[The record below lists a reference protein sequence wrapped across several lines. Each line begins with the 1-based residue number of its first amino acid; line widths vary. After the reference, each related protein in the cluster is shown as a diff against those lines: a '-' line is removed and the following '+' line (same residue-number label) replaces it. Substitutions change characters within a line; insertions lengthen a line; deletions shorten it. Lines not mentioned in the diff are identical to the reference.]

1 MGKANKAKNQKKKGL
16 RFNSS
21 DTLYWEDL
29 QELRSNILNTFVTQ
43 IATCSELIN
52 KYKNIVESNPDLG
65 NKVKGLM
72 LCYEDIAK
80 KIRFNTE
87 KHVTFGYMI
96 STVNNLDYFL
106 NPANDAEYNQLVLD
120 NREMFNKELDT
131 RKGEVDPESDD
142 FYKFINVQSNYISI
156 GLELGSLVQQPLFN
170 IMLDMGATNDVK
182 EQFKELE
189 KVAIEGEK
197 SVMETMSKGF
207 DNGK

>member
-16 RFNSS
+16 RFNSP

-65 NKVKGLM
+65 NKVRGLM

-96 STVNNLDYFL
+96 SAVNDLDYFL
-106 NPANDAEYNQLVLD
+106 NPVNDPEYNQLILD

-131 RKGEVDPESDD
+131 RKGEVKPESDD
-142 FYKFINVQSNYISI
+142 FYKFINIQSNYISI

-197 SVMETMSKGF
+197 SVMEAMSKGF